1 MKQASEPICPKI
13 VSSKYHV
20 NTDTPSEE
28 EVIYQLEKSS
38 RGAVMLSYYKE
49 KFLVDILNNK
59 AKLLS
64 QAQICDSTMNGS
76 LFKVLSSLILQNQV
90 TVERQASNSD
100 LEVMVD
106 KLLPSLNLI

>member
-1 MKQASEPICPKI
+1 MKQASEPVCPKI

-38 RGAVMLSYYKE
+38 RGAVMLSYNNK

-59 AKLLS
+59 VNILT
-64 QAQICDSTMNGS
+64 QAQIFDSTMNAS
-76 LFKVLSSLILQNQV
+76 LFKALSSLIPQNQV